1 MRGLRGL
8 ACPHEEARV
17 SAVSHG
23 VQLPRHRR
31 ERPTHG
37 GDELQQWAQ
46 VLHPAARGT
55 ETRHGSSDM
64 QTVGNCC
71 SVLNMAA
78 RPVAPRHEYLRE
90 FEQFFGAYREG
101 CADLGVD
108 YKAMNTNSNLEL
120 ALSRVPVPA
129 QPVVLT
135 ARYLRLHPP
144 LADGHCVAVG
154 NRALRFA
161 LGPGSSH
168 VGRRRLATH
177 A

>member
-37 GDELQQWAQ
+37 GDELQQQAQ
-46 VLHPAARGT
+46 VLRPAARGT
-55 ETRHGSSDM
+55 ETRHGPSDM
-64 QTVGNCC
+64 QTVGDCC

-78 RPVAPRHEYLRE
+78 RPVAPRHPPARVWPVLRGLPQRLDSGDMTRFPAVWKSGSCPRNRLPRRGLQSHEYQLE
-90 FEQFFGAYREG
+90 S
-101 CADLGVD
+101 GVG
-108 YKAMNTNSNLEL
+108 LE
-120 ALSRVPVPA
+120 RVPVPA

-135 ARYLRLHPP
+135 FHIAIVCALARL
-144 LADGHCVAVG
+144 
-154 NRALRFA
+154 
-161 LGPGSSH
+161 
-168 VGRRRLATH
+168 
-177 A
+177 